1 MTFYKKFNENDVQTL
16 MDFIH
21 PAKIQFEYMLENHSN
36 LTEQK
41 RNEAISKI
49 ENAKSKVKE
58 YVINRKFKP
67 HYAVDM
73 SKEQFDQKF
82 TSALLKVIDYFF
94 LVDENN
100 IKESIKAISK
110 LYANAKTH
118 AVSTFPSPEIYKI
131 MLQYGVN
138 DKNWLKYNNYIDNGE
153 DIMKQMENYFTHK
166 ETEGNQ
172 NCA

>member
-1 MTFYKKFNENDVQTL
+1 MTFYKKFNQNDVQTL
-16 MDFIH
+16 MDFVH
-21 PAKIQFEYMLENHSN
+21 PAKVQFEYMLENHSN

-58 YVINRKFKP
+58 YIVNRKFKP

-73 SKEQFDQKF
+73 SRKQFDQKF
-82 TSALLKVIDYFF
+82 KSALLKAVDYFF
-94 LVDENN
+94 LIDENN

-118 AVSTFPSPEIYKI
+118 AISTFPSPEIYKI
-131 MLQYGVN
+131 MLQYGI
-138 DKNWLKYNNYIDNGE
+138 DDRNWLNYSNYIDNGE

-166 ETEGNQ
+166 ETEENQ
-172 NCA
+172 RCA